1 MYKRFFLFATGIFT
15 AFFLLYANDDNK
27 TDNSLSS
34 SSQNENA
41 LLTLEELIEETNLSE
56 EFLQEELLLENQMN
70 KEEQENELAPKN
82 QQDKENLENK
92 EDKTFQNEDLSEQVE
107 PMPVIKKEISFITDE
122 MLERP
127 EVEKFRKQYLN
138 EKWLKHLYNILEN
151 AMEYRLYV
159 RKTVQDKELPEI
171 LEYLPVV
178 ESNYKT
184 NAKSKSGA
192 IGMWQFMAN
201 SVYPFLVLDD
211 FVDERLDPWKST
223 EAALRKL
230 TENYNYFGDWLIAI
244 AAYNCGVGAMNKIL
258 NKAGKKDF
266 WYLVDKKLLPQQ
278 TADYVPKLIAIADLA
293 INCEYYQINLPNHE
307 EEFNT
312 LINEK
317 NGLFDYIT
325 VEKSY
330 SLRQLAQEMRMD
342 YNTLK
347 TLNPSYIRDIT
358 YPVKKSE
365 IRLPLGMKKSAEDA
379 VSKLIP
385 IEFPF
390 KYTVV
395 KGDSLWSISRQFNV
409 SIQSICDLNN
419 IRENDIL
426 RIGKILY
433 IPAK

>member
-1 MYKRFFLFATGIFT
+1 MCLKKNCLLFILFFLFQFVFSEDTESKELT
-15 AFFLLYANDDNK
+15 EL
-27 TDNSLSS
+27 TDEKPQQIEL
-34 SSQNENA
+34 ED
-41 LLTLEELIEETNLSE
+41 LLTETNLDEETLKQELIEEAELNDDRKNNVNLSE
-56 EFLQEELLLENQMN
+56 NENIS
-70 KEEQENELAPKN
+70 ENEEKSSQKIIQKIP
-82 QQDKENLENK
+82 
-92 EDKTFQNEDLSEQVE
+92 LSFVTE
-107 PMPVIKKEISFITDE
+107 E
-122 MLERP
+122 MLARP
-127 EVEKFRKQYLN
+127 EVEKFRRQYLN
-138 EKWLKHLYNILEN
+138 EKWLKHLYNVLES
-151 AMEYRLYV
+151 AMEYRLFV
-159 RKTVQDKELPEI
+159 RKSVQDKNLPEI

-184 NAKSKSGA
+184 SAKSKSGA

-223 EAALRKL
+223 EAALKKL
-230 TENYNYFGDWLIAI
+230 TENYNYFNDWLIAI

-258 NKAGKKDF
+258 RKAEKKDF

-293 INCEYYQINLPNHE
+293 INSEYYQINLPNHNE
-307 EEFNT
+307 EYEM

-317 NGLFDYIT
+317 NGNFDYII
-325 VEKSY
+325 VEKAY
-330 SLRQLAQEMRMD
+330 SLKQLASEMRMD
-342 YNTLK
+342 YETLK
-347 TLNPSYIRDIT
+347 KLNPSFVRGMT

-379 VSKLIP
+379 IAKLMP
-385 IEFPF
+385 IDFPF
-390 KYTVV
+390 KYTVE
-395 KGDSLWSISRQFNV
+395 KGDSLWSISRKYKV
-409 SIQSICDLNN
+409 SIQSICDLND

>member
-1 MYKRFFLFATGIFT
+1 MCLKKNCLLFILFFLFQFVFSEDAESKEL
-15 AFFLLYANDDNK
+15 AEL
-27 TDNSLSS
+27 TDEKPQQIEL
-34 SSQNENA
+34 ED
-41 LLTLEELIEETNLSE
+41 LLTETNLDEETLKQELIEEAELNDDRKNNVNLSE
-56 EFLQEELLLENQMN
+56 NENIS
-70 KEEQENELAPKN
+70 ENEESSSQKIIQKIP
-82 QQDKENLENK
+82 
-92 EDKTFQNEDLSEQVE
+92 LSFVTE
-107 PMPVIKKEISFITDE
+107 E
-122 MLERP
+122 MLARP
-127 EVEKFRKQYLN
+127 EVEKFRRQYLN
-138 EKWLKHLYNILEN
+138 EKWLKHLYNVLES
-151 AMEYRLYV
+151 AMEYRLFV
-159 RKTVQDKELPEI
+159 RKSVQDKNLPEI

-184 NAKSKSGA
+184 SAKSKSGA

-223 EAALRKL
+223 EAALKKL
-230 TENYNYFGDWLIAI
+230 TENYNYFNDWLIAI

-258 NKAGKKDF
+258 RKAEKKDF

-293 INCEYYQINLPNHE
+293 INSEYYQIDLPNHNE
-307 EEFNT
+307 EYEM

-317 NGLFDYIT
+317 NGDFDYII
-325 VEKSY
+325 VEKAY
-330 SLRQLAQEMRMD
+330 SLKQLASEMRMD
-342 YNTLK
+342 YETLK
-347 TLNPSYIRDIT
+347 KLNPSFVRGMT

-379 VSKLIP
+379 IAKLIP
-385 IEFPF
+385 IDFPF
-390 KYTVV
+390 KYTVE
-395 KGDSLWSISRQFNV
+395 KGDSLWSISRKYKV
-409 SIQSICDLNN
+409 SIQSICDLND

>member
-1 MYKRFFLFATGIFT
+1 MNLRKTIFFLFLISLIKTGFSEELISKELT
-15 AFFLLYANDDNK
+15 NK
-27 TDNSLSS
+27 K
-34 SSQNENA
+34 SQQVELED
-41 LLTLEELIEETNLSE
+41 LLTETNLDEETLKQELIEEA
-56 EFLQEELLLENQMN
+56 ELNDDRKNNVNQSGNENIS
-70 KEEQENELAPKN
+70 ENEESSSQKIIQKIP
-82 QQDKENLENK
+82 
-92 EDKTFQNEDLSEQVE
+92 LSFVTE
-107 PMPVIKKEISFITDE
+107 E
-122 MLERP
+122 MLARP
-127 EVEKFRKQYLN
+127 EVEKFRRQYLN
-138 EKWLKHLYNILEN
+138 EKWLKHLYNVLES
-151 AMEYRLYV
+151 AMEYRLFV
-159 RKTVQDKELPEI
+159 RKSVQDKNLPEI

-184 NAKSKSGA
+184 SAKSKSGA

-223 EAALRKL
+223 EAALKKL
-230 TENYNYFGDWLIAI
+230 TENYNYFNDWLIAI

-258 NKAGKKDF
+258 RKAEKKDF

-293 INCEYYQINLPNHE
+293 VNSEYYQINLPNHNE
-307 EEFNT
+307 EYEM

-317 NGLFDYIT
+317 NGNFDYII
-325 VEKSY
+325 VEKAY
-330 SLRQLAQEMRMD
+330 SLKQLASEMRMD
-342 YNTLK
+342 YETLK
-347 TLNPSYIRDIT
+347 KLNPSFVRGMT

-379 VSKLIP
+379 IAKLIQ
-385 IEFPF
+385 IDFPF
-390 KYTVV
+390 KYTVE
-395 KGDSLWSISRQFNV
+395 KGDSLWSISRKYKV
-409 SIQSICDLNN
+409 SIQSICDLND

>member
-1 MYKRFFLFATGIFT
+1 MCLKKNCLLFILFFLFQFVFSEDAESKE
-15 AFFLLYANDDNK
+15 LPEL
-27 TDNSLSS
+27 TDEKPQQIEL
-34 SSQNENA
+34 ED
-41 LLTLEELIEETNLSE
+41 LLTETNLDEETLKQELIEEAELNDDRKNNVNLSE
-56 EFLQEELLLENQMN
+56 NENIS
-70 KEEQENELAPKN
+70 ENEESGSQKIIQKIP
-82 QQDKENLENK
+82 
-92 EDKTFQNEDLSEQVE
+92 LSFVTE
-107 PMPVIKKEISFITDE
+107 E
-122 MLERP
+122 MLARP
-127 EVEKFRKQYLN
+127 EVEKFRRQYLN
-138 EKWLKHLYNILEN
+138 EKWLKHLYNVLES
-151 AMEYRLYV
+151 AMEYRLFV
-159 RKTVQDKELPEI
+159 RKSVQDKNLPEI

-184 NAKSKSGA
+184 SAKSKSGA

-223 EAALRKL
+223 EAALKKL
-230 TENYNYFGDWLIAI
+230 TENYNYFNDWLIAI

-258 NKAGKKDF
+258 RKAEKKDF

-293 INCEYYQINLPNHE
+293 INSEYYQIDLPNHNE
-307 EEFNT
+307 EYEM

-317 NGLFDYIT
+317 NGDFDYII
-325 VEKSY
+325 VEKAY
-330 SLRQLAQEMRMD
+330 SLKQLASEMRMD
-342 YNTLK
+342 YETLK
-347 TLNPSYIRDIT
+347 KLNPSFVRGMT

-379 VSKLIP
+379 IAKLIP
-385 IEFPF
+385 IDFPF
-390 KYTVV
+390 KYTVE
-395 KGDSLWSISRQFNV
+395 KGDSLWSISRKYKV
-409 SIQSICDLNN
+409 SIQSICDLND

>member
-1 MYKRFFLFATGIFT
+1 MNLKKIILFLF
-15 AFFLLYANDDNK
+15 FFSFLQFVFSEDLVTKEITEETPQQIELED
-27 TDNSLSS
+27 
-34 SSQNENA
+34 
-41 LLTLEELIEETNLSE
+41 LLTETNLDEETLKQELIEEA
-56 EFLQEELLLENQMN
+56 ELNDEKNNVNQP
-70 KEEQENELAPKN
+70 ENENISKN
-82 QQDKENLENK
+82 E
-92 EDKTFQNEDLSEQVE
+92 EDISQKIIHKIPLSFVTE
-107 PMPVIKKEISFITDE
+107 E
-122 MLERP
+122 MLARP
-127 EVEKFRKQYLN
+127 EVEKFRRQYLN
-138 EKWLKHLYNILEN
+138 EKWLKHLYNVLES
-151 AMEYRLYV
+151 AMEYRLFV
-159 RKTVQDKELPEI
+159 RKCVQDKNLPEI

-201 SVYPFLVLDD
+201 SVYPFLILDD

-223 EAALRKL
+223 EAALKKL
-230 TENYNYFGDWLIAI
+230 TENYNYFNDWLIAI

-258 NKAGKKDF
+258 RKAEKKDF

-293 INCEYYQINLPNHE
+293 INSDYYQINLPNHNE
-307 EEFNT
+307 EYEM

-317 NGLFDYIT
+317 NGNFDYII
-325 VEKSY
+325 VEKAY
-330 SLRQLAQEMRMD
+330 SLKQLAVEMRMD
-342 YNTLK
+342 YDTLK
-347 TLNPSYIRDIT
+347 KLNPSFVRGMT

-365 IRLPLGMKKSAEDA
+365 IRLPLGMKKSAENA
-379 VSKLIP
+379 IAKLIP
-385 IEFPF
+385 IDFPF
-390 KYTVV
+390 KYTVE
-395 KGDSLWSISRQFNV
+395 KGDSLWSISRKYKV

>member
-1 MYKRFFLFATGIFT
+1 MYLKKNCLLFILFFLFQFVFSEDAESKE
-15 AFFLLYANDDNK
+15 LPEL
-27 TDNSLSS
+27 TDEKPQQIEL
-34 SSQNENA
+34 ED
-41 LLTLEELIEETNLSE
+41 LLTETNLDEETLKQELIEEAELNDDRKNNVNLSE
-56 EFLQEELLLENQMN
+56 NENIS
-70 KEEQENELAPKN
+70 ENEESGSQKIIQKIP
-82 QQDKENLENK
+82 
-92 EDKTFQNEDLSEQVE
+92 LSFVTE
-107 PMPVIKKEISFITDE
+107 E
-122 MLERP
+122 MLARP
-127 EVEKFRKQYLN
+127 EVEKFRRQYLN
-138 EKWLKHLYNILEN
+138 EKWLKHLYNVLES
-151 AMEYRLYV
+151 AMEYRLFV
-159 RKTVQDKELPEI
+159 RKSVQDKNLPEI

-184 NAKSKSGA
+184 SAKSKSGA

-223 EAALRKL
+223 EAALKKL
-230 TENYNYFGDWLIAI
+230 TENYNYFNDWLIAI

-258 NKAGKKDF
+258 RKAEKKDF

-293 INCEYYQINLPNHE
+293 INSEYYQINLPNHNE
-307 EEFNT
+307 EYEM

-317 NGLFDYIT
+317 NGNFDYII
-325 VEKSY
+325 VEKAY
-330 SLRQLAQEMRMD
+330 SLKQLASEMRMD
-342 YNTLK
+342 YETLK
-347 TLNPSYIRDIT
+347 KLNPSFVRGMT

-379 VSKLIP
+379 IAKLIP
-385 IEFPF
+385 IDFPF
-390 KYTVV
+390 KYTVE
-395 KGDSLWSISRQFNV
+395 KGDSLWSISRKYKV
-409 SIQSICDLNN
+409 SIQSICDLND

>member
-1 MYKRFFLFATGIFT
+1 MYLKKNCLLFILFFLFHFVFSEDAESKE
-15 AFFLLYANDDNK
+15 LPEL
-27 TDNSLSS
+27 TDEKPQQIEL
-34 SSQNENA
+34 ED
-41 LLTLEELIEETNLSE
+41 LLTETNLDEETLKQELIEEAELNDDRKNNVNLSE
-56 EFLQEELLLENQMN
+56 NENIS
-70 KEEQENELAPKN
+70 ENEEKSS
-82 QQDKENLENK
+82 QKIIQKIS
-92 EDKTFQNEDLSEQVE
+92 LSFVTE
-107 PMPVIKKEISFITDE
+107 E
-122 MLERP
+122 MLARP
-127 EVEKFRKQYLN
+127 EVEKFRRQYLN
-138 EKWLKHLYNILEN
+138 EKWLKHLYNVLES
-151 AMEYRLYV
+151 AMEYRLFV
-159 RKTVQDKELPEI
+159 RKSVQDKNLPEI

-184 NAKSKSGA
+184 SAKSKSGA

-223 EAALRKL
+223 EAALKKL
-230 TENYNYFGDWLIAI
+230 TENYNYFNDWLIAI

-258 NKAGKKDF
+258 RKAEKKDF

-293 INCEYYQINLPNHE
+293 INSEYYQIDLPNHNE
-307 EEFNT
+307 EYEM

-317 NGLFDYIT
+317 NGDFDYII
-325 VEKSY
+325 VEKAY
-330 SLRQLAQEMRMD
+330 SLKQLASEMRMD
-342 YNTLK
+342 YETLK
-347 TLNPSYIRDIT
+347 KLNPSFVRGMT

-379 VSKLIP
+379 IAKLIP
-385 IEFPF
+385 IDFPF
-390 KYTVV
+390 KYTVE
-395 KGDSLWSISRQFNV
+395 KGDSLWSISRKYKV
-409 SIQSICDLNN
+409 SIQSICDLND

>member
-1 MYKRFFLFATGIFT
+1 MCLKKNYLLFILFFLFQFVFSEDAESKE
-15 AFFLLYANDDNK
+15 LPEL
-27 TDNSLSS
+27 TD
-34 SSQNENA
+34 ENPQQIELED
-41 LLTLEELIEETNLSE
+41 LLTETNLDEETLKQELIEEAELNDDRKNNVNLSGN
-56 EFLQEELLLENQMN
+56 ENIS
-70 KEEQENELAPKN
+70 ENEESGSQKIIQKIP
-82 QQDKENLENK
+82 
-92 EDKTFQNEDLSEQVE
+92 LSFVTE
-107 PMPVIKKEISFITDE
+107 E
-122 MLERP
+122 MLARP
-127 EVEKFRKQYLN
+127 EVEKFRRQYLN
-138 EKWLKHLYNILEN
+138 EKWLKHLYNVLES
-151 AMEYRLYV
+151 AMEYRLFV
-159 RKTVQDKELPEI
+159 RKSVQDKNLPEI

-184 NAKSKSGA
+184 SAKSKSGA

-223 EAALRKL
+223 EAALKKL
-230 TENYNYFGDWLIAI
+230 TENYNYFNDWLIAI

-258 NKAGKKDF
+258 RKAEKKDF

-293 INCEYYQINLPNHE
+293 INSEYYQIDLPNHNE
-307 EEFNT
+307 EYEM

-317 NGLFDYIT
+317 NGDFDYII
-325 VEKSY
+325 VEKAY
-330 SLRQLAQEMRMD
+330 SLKQLASEMRMD
-342 YNTLK
+342 YETLK
-347 TLNPSYIRDIT
+347 KLNPSFVRGMT

-379 VSKLIP
+379 IAKLIP
-385 IEFPF
+385 IDFPF
-390 KYTVV
+390 KYTVE
-395 KGDSLWSISRQFNV
+395 KGDSLWSISRKYKV
-409 SIQSICDLNN
+409 SIQSICDLND

>member
-1 MYKRFFLFATGIFT
+1 MYLKKNCLLFILFFLFQFVFSEDTESKE
-15 AFFLLYANDDNK
+15 L
-27 TDNSLSS
+27 TDEKPQQIEL
-34 SSQNENA
+34 ED
-41 LLTLEELIEETNLSE
+41 LLTETNLDEETLKQELIEEAELNDDRKNNVNLSE
-56 EFLQEELLLENQMN
+56 NENIS
-70 KEEQENELAPKN
+70 ENEEKSSQKIIQKIP
-82 QQDKENLENK
+82 
-92 EDKTFQNEDLSEQVE
+92 LSFVTE
-107 PMPVIKKEISFITDE
+107 E
-122 MLERP
+122 MLARP
-127 EVEKFRKQYLN
+127 EVEKFRRQYFN
-138 EKWLKHLYNILEN
+138 EKWLKHLYNVLES

-159 RKTVQDKELPEI
+159 RKSVQNRNLPEI

-184 NAKSKSGA
+184 SAKSKSGA

-223 EAALRKL
+223 EAALKKL
-230 TENYNYFGDWLIAI
+230 TENYNYFNDWLIAI

-258 NKAGKKDF
+258 RKAEKKDF

-293 INCEYYQINLPNHE
+293 INSEYYQINLPNHNE
-307 EEFNT
+307 EYEM

-317 NGLFDYIT
+317 NGNFDYII
-325 VEKSY
+325 VEKAY
-330 SLRQLAQEMRMD
+330 SLKQLASEMRMD
-342 YNTLK
+342 YETLK
-347 TLNPSYIRDIT
+347 KLNPSFVRGMT

-379 VSKLIP
+379 IAKLIP
-385 IEFPF
+385 IDFPF
-390 KYTVV
+390 KYTVE
-395 KGDSLWSISRQFNV
+395 KGDSLWSISRKYKV
-409 SIQSICDLNN
+409 SIQSICDLND

>member
-1 MYKRFFLFATGIFT
+1 MYLKKNCLLFILFFLFQFVFSEDAESKEL
-15 AFFLLYANDDNK
+15 AEL
-27 TDNSLSS
+27 TDEKPQQIEL
-34 SSQNENA
+34 ED
-41 LLTLEELIEETNLSE
+41 LLTETNLDEETLKQELIEEAELNDDRKNNVNLSE
-56 EFLQEELLLENQMN
+56 NENIS
-70 KEEQENELAPKN
+70 ENEEKSSQKIIQKIP
-82 QQDKENLENK
+82 
-92 EDKTFQNEDLSEQVE
+92 LSFVTE
-107 PMPVIKKEISFITDE
+107 E
-122 MLERP
+122 MLARP
-127 EVEKFRKQYLN
+127 EVEKFRRQYLN
-138 EKWLKHLYNILEN
+138 EKWLKHLYNVLES
-151 AMEYRLYV
+151 AMEYRLFV
-159 RKTVQDKELPEI
+159 RKSVQDKNLPEI

-184 NAKSKSGA
+184 SAKSKSGA

-223 EAALRKL
+223 EAALKKL
-230 TENYNYFGDWLIAI
+230 TENYNYFNDWLIAI

-258 NKAGKKDF
+258 RKAEKKDF

-293 INCEYYQINLPNHE
+293 INSEYYQINLPNHNE
-307 EEFNT
+307 EYEM

-317 NGLFDYIT
+317 NGDFDYIM
-325 VEKSY
+325 VEKAY
-330 SLRQLAQEMRMD
+330 SLKQLASEMRMD
-342 YNTLK
+342 YETLK
-347 TLNPSYIRDIT
+347 KLNPSFVRGMT

-379 VSKLIP
+379 IAKLIP
-385 IEFPF
+385 IDFPF
-390 KYTVV
+390 KYTVE
-395 KGDSLWSISRQFNV
+395 KGDSLWSISRKYKV
-409 SIQSICDLNN
+409 SIQSICDLND

>member
-1 MYKRFFLFATGIFT
+1 MNLRKTIFFLFLISLIKTGFSEELISKELT
-15 AFFLLYANDDNK
+15 NK
-27 TDNSLSS
+27 K
-34 SSQNENA
+34 SQQVELED
-41 LLTLEELIEETNLSE
+41 LLTETNLDEETLKQELIEEAELNDDRKNNVNLSE
-56 EFLQEELLLENQMN
+56 NENISDNEESSSQ
-70 KEEQENELAPKN
+70 KIIQKIP
-82 QQDKENLENK
+82 
-92 EDKTFQNEDLSEQVE
+92 LSFVTE
-107 PMPVIKKEISFITDE
+107 E
-122 MLERP
+122 MLARP
-127 EVEKFRKQYLN
+127 EVEKFRRQYLN
-138 EKWLKHLYNILEN
+138 EKWLKHLYNILES
-151 AMEYRLYV
+151 AMEYRLFV
-159 RKTVQDKELPEI
+159 RKSVQDKNLPEI

-184 NAKSKSGA
+184 SAKSKSGA

-223 EAALRKL
+223 EAALKKL
-230 TENYNYFGDWLIAI
+230 TENYNYFNDWLIAI

-258 NKAGKKDF
+258 RKAEKKDF

-293 INCEYYQINLPNHE
+293 INSEYYQIDLPNHNE
-307 EEFNT
+307 EYEM

-317 NGLFDYIT
+317 NGDFDYII
-325 VEKSY
+325 VEKAY
-330 SLRQLAQEMRMD
+330 SLKQLASEMRMD
-342 YNTLK
+342 YETLK
-347 TLNPSYIRDIT
+347 KLNPSFVRGMT

-379 VSKLIP
+379 IAKLIP
-385 IEFPF
+385 IDFPF
-390 KYTVV
+390 KYTVE
-395 KGDSLWSISRQFNV
+395 KGDSLWSISRKYKV
-409 SIQSICDLNN
+409 SIQSLCDLND